1 MFNLAFDGITSFSI
15 KPIRLVSTIGI
26 IIFIISIIM
35 FIYFLILHFQGN
47 TISGW
52 TSIIISVWA
61 IGGLQLLATGIIGE
75 YIGKIYI
82 ETKNRP
88 KFIIDELLD

>member
-1 MFNLAFDGITSFSI
+1 
-15 KPIRLVSTIGI
+15 
-26 IIFIISIIM
+26 M
-35 FIYFLILHFQGN
+35 FIYFLIIHFQGN